1 MIVTVK
7 APAKINLTLDIVG
20 KRADGY
26 HDVAMVMQAVSL
38 YDTVTVEKLSGDGEE
53 ITVSCP
59 AYPDVPTDESN
70 IVCKAA
76 RAFFEK
82 TGIAGAPLKIDINK
96 EIPTQAGLAG
106 GSTDGAAVVL
116 ALNQLFETHLTMDEM
131 AQICCRFGSDVPF
144 CLLGGTMLATGTG
157 TTLKKLRT
165 IPDCHIV
172 ICKPEISVSTA
183 AAYAA
188 CDVREPKG
196 FLYTDELI
204 RRLYSRDIRGLSTCL
219 YNEFEQV
226 MELPEIN
233 EIKRQML
240 SCKALGTSMSGSGSA
255 VYAIFLNQK
264 KAERCVNILKE
275 KYNNVFLTKPLKSG
289 CCVETVAVTQS
300 E

>member
-1 MIVTVK
+1 MKVTVK

-26 HDVAMVMQAVSL
+26 HDVAMVMQTVSL
-38 YDTVTVEKLSGDGEE
+38 YDTVTVERLSGEGDG

-76 RAFFEK
+76 RAFYDK
-82 TGIAGAPLKIDINK
+82 TGVEPAPLEITIDK

-116 ALNQLFETHLTMDEM
+116 ALNRLFDTHLKMEEM
-131 AQICCRFGSDVPF
+131 AEICGRFGSDVPF

-157 TTLKKLRT
+157 TTLKKLRSMT
-165 IPDCHIV
+165 TDCYVV

-188 CDVREPKG
+188 CDAREPKG
-196 FLYTDELI
+196 FLYTDELVK
-204 RRLYSRDIRGLSTCL
+204 RLYSRDIRGLSTCL

-233 EIKRQML
+233 EIKKQML
-240 SCKALGTSMSGSGSA
+240 ACKALGASMSGSGSA
-255 VYAIFLNQK
+255 VYAIFLNKK
-264 KAERCVNILKE
+264 KAEACVNILKE
-275 KYNNVFLTKPLKSG
+275 NYNNVFLTQPLKVG
-289 CCVETVAVTQS
+289 CTVAAA

>member
-1 MIVTVK
+1 MKATVK

-38 YDTVTVEKLSGDGEE
+38 YDAVTVETTGENSDT

-59 AYPDVPTDESN
+59 AYPDVPTDDSN

-76 RAFFEK
+76 RAFFQT
-82 TGIAGAPLKIDINK
+82 TGIQPRALNITIDK
-96 EIPTQAGLAG
+96 MIPTQAGLAG
-106 GSTDGAAVVL
+106 GSSDGAAVVL
-116 ALNQLFETHLTMDEM
+116 ALNRLFDAGLKAEEM
-131 AQICCRFGSDVPF
+131 ADICARFGSDVPF

-157 TTLKKLRT
+157 TTLKKLCHM
-165 IPDCHIV
+165 PDCTIV

-188 CDVREPKG
+188 CDAREPKG
-196 FLYTDELI
+196 FLYTDELVK
-204 RRLYSRDIRGLSTCL
+204 RLYSRDIRGLSTCL

-233 EIKRQML
+233 EIKKQML
-240 SCKALGTSMSGSGSA
+240 ACKALGASMSGSGSA
-255 VYAIFLNQK
+255 VFAIFLNQK
-264 KAERCVNILKE
+264 KAEACANILKE
-275 KYNNVFLTKPLKSG
+275 KYKKVFLTRPLKDG
-289 CCVETVAVTQS
+289 CRVENIS
-300 E
+300 

>member
-1 MIVTVK
+1 MKVTVK

-26 HDVAMVMQAVSL
+26 HDVAMVMQTVSL
-38 YDTVTVEKLSGDGEE
+38 YDTVTVERLEGDGDM

-76 RAFFEK
+76 RAFFKE
-82 TGIAGAPLKIDINK
+82 TEIAPAPLSIMVEK

-106 GSTDGAAVVL
+106 GSADGAAVVM
-116 ALNQLFETHLTMDEM
+116 ALNRLFDTRLKPEDM
-131 AQICCRFGSDVPF
+131 ARICSMFGSDVPF
-144 CLLGGTMLATGTG
+144 CLLGGTMLATDTG
-157 TTLKKLRT
+157 TTLKKLRAMPECT
-165 IPDCHIV
+165 IV

-188 CDVREPKG
+188 CDAREPKG

-204 RRLYSRDIRGLSTCL
+204 KRLYSRDIRGLSSCL

-233 EIKRQML
+233 EIKRIMMN
-240 SCKALGTSMSGSGSA
+240 SKALGASMSGSGSA
-255 VYAIFLNQK
+255 VYAIFINQK
-264 KAERCVNILKE
+264 KAEACANILKE
-275 KYNNVFLTKPLKSG
+275 KYNKVFLTRPLKDG
-289 CCVETVAVTQS
+289 CRIETVV
-300 E
+300 